1 MGKKLGKYY
10 EDLAGRIEDLR
21 KEKGFSQEDMAYI
34 MEVELKQY
42 KRYMYNT
49 ALIPAERVPLLINKL
64 RIDPLYILTGR
75 TTKEYECI
83 SILETANEE
92 KVADMLDTLA
102 DVYRARVSMRGKS
115 KEKVDYTAKDGT
127 LIETETVKG
136 RKKKGK

>member
-49 ALIPAERVPLLINKL
+49 ALIPAERVALLINKL